1 VPIPWTR
8 SAADTTARNHYAR
21 VTDRELVL
29 AGTPYGPRLLR
40 RAGLEQV
47 LPDADLIS
55 LSATLRLDDELVAST
70 GIETLNGDGLDDWW
84 QDLADS
90 FRGWEGE
97 KTWESLEHDASLSA
111 RHDRTGHVTVR
122 VTLRGPLGYEPDWGA
137 SATFAFDAGEEL
149 SRVASEVSEFM
160 RD

>member
-1 VPIPWTR
+1 VRRAI
-8 SAADTTARNHYAR
+8 SGYHYAR

-29 AGTPYGPRLLR
+29 AGTPYGPRLSLLR
-40 RAGLEQV
+40 SGREQV
-47 LPDADLIS
+47 LQDADLVS

-84 QDLADS
+84 QGLADS

-111 RHDRTGHVTVR
+111 RHDRTGHVTAR
-122 VTLRGPLGYEPDWGA
+122 VTLRGPLGYQPVWEA
-137 SATFAFDAGEEL
+137 SATFAFDAGKQL
-149 SRVASEVSEFM
+149 IHVASEVSEFM